1 MGSLLF
7 TENLPLVKAY
17 IYYRVSMLATI
28 DIKEIDGSVYNRWSI
43 MFNSIIRD
51 ESYQDLIRKVS
62 ARVDTDYQETIE

>member
-17 IYYRVSMLATI
+17 IYYRVSMLATL
-28 DIKEIDGSVYNRWSI
+28 DIKEIDGSVYKRWSI